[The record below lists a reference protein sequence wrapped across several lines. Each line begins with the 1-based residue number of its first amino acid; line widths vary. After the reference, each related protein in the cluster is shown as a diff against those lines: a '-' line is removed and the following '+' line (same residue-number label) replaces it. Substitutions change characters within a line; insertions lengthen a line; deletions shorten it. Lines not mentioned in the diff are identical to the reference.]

1 MLLWFASVF
10 LLTYTF
16 PDIELTDLEIDA
28 AGTVWL
34 LPVSDPAVVRLVSNG
49 EQSRFE
55 TGIAGLPSGIAVS
68 PTGRWALSFLSPGM
82 VCKFD
87 QFDIL
92 LEELTVSSP
101 GDILF
106 SGFTI
111 WIIDYIHGS
120 IVSADGDVIA
130 RNCAGKDS
138 RLCGGRA
145 GQGIVSGP
153 SGVFLIEAGESPEKI
168 ADHGSACYTEDGIL
182 LLIDGTLLILDGDTL
197 FTDLPHLRIS
207 ASPDGETVILWGN
220 AAPVVLE

>member
-1 MLLWFASVF
+1 MLLWFVSAL
-10 LLTYTF
+10 LLTYNF
-16 PDIELTDLEIDA
+16 PDIELTDIEIDA

-34 LPVSDPAVVRLVSNG
+34 LPVSGQVMIRLDADG
-49 EQSRFE
+49 EQNRLE
-55 TGIAGLPSGIAVS
+55 TGIAGVPSGLAVS

-87 QFDIL
+87 QGDIL

-106 SGFTI
+106 SGFTL
-111 WIIDYIHGS
+111 WIIDNIHGN

-130 RNCAGKDS
+130 RNCAGRDS
-138 RLCGGRA
+138 RLCGGRT

-153 SGVFLIEAGESPEKI
+153 AGVFLIEAGEIPERI
-168 ADHGSACYTEDGIL
+168 AEHGSACYTEDGIL
-182 LLIDGTLLILDGDTL
+182 LLVDGTLFTMGGDTL

-207 ASPDGETVILWGN
+207 ASPDGETVILWGDS
-220 AAPVVLE
+220 APVVLE

>member
-1 MLLWFASVF
+1 MLLWFVSAF
-10 LLTYTF
+10 LLTYNF

-28 AGTVWL
+28 AGIVWL
-34 LPVSDPAVVRLVSNG
+34 LPVSGQVMIRLDADG
-49 EQSRFE
+49 EQNRLE
-55 TGIAGLPSGIAVS
+55 TGIAGVPSGLAVS

-87 QFDIL
+87 QGDIL

-106 SGFTI
+106 SGFTL
-111 WIIDYIHGS
+111 WIIDNIHGS

-130 RNCAGKDS
+130 RNCAGRDS

-153 SGVFLIEAGESPEKI
+153 AGVFLIEAGEIPERI
-168 ADHGSACYTEDGIL
+168 AEHGSACYTEDGL
-182 LLIDGTLLILDGDTL
+182 LLLVDGTLFTLGGDTL

-207 ASPDGETVILWGN
+207 ASPDGETVILWGDSV
-220 AAPVVLE
+220 PLVLE